1 MRRAVNSS
9 RVAMF
14 FIEFVD
20 KKSNLIIKKVSRLY
34 IREMIQDSSVRL
46 KRSELLNENSNWNL
60 KMASL
65 VHESSIEK
73 ELRIG

>member
-9 RVAMF
+9 RIAMF

-46 KRSELLNENSNWNL
+46 KRPEWLNENSNWNL
-60 KMASL
+60 KMTSPF
-65 VHESSIEK
+65 HESSTDK